1 MQPVENSSLLL
12 FLKKFGE
19 LSTEASDDIEKYIV
33 KLELPKKMILLKAGK
48 VCDHLYF
55 LEKGLARCYSEE
67 NEKIFTND
75 IVIDGELLTSFS
87 SFISRQPSI
96 ENIEL
101 LEDSILQAIQYDDLQ
116 MLYKK
121 HTALERI
128 GRLIAEHH
136 YNSLASQTHRLRFST
151 STQRYDYLFTHKI
164 EIVKRAPLGV
174 IASYLGM
181 TIENLSRIRG
191 KG

>member
-1 MQPVENSSLLL
+1 MAADSSMVA

-19 LSTEASDDIEKYIV
+19 LSEEVSADMEKYII
-33 KLELPKKMILLKAGK
+33 KSELPKKTILLKAGK
-48 VCDHLYF
+48 TCDHLYF
-55 LEKGLARCYSEE
+55 IEKGLARCYSEE
-67 NEKIFTND
+67 HDKIFTND
-75 IVIDGELLTSFS
+75 IVIDGELLVSFS
-87 SFISRQPSI
+87 SFVSRQPSI

-101 LEDSILQAIQYDDLQ
+101 LEDSILQSIHYDDLQ

-121 HTALERI
+121 YTALERI

-151 STQRYDYLFTHKI
+151 SAQRYDYLFTHKI

-191 KG
+191 RVN